1 MIPNRGGNKVI
12 ERDYI
17 LFPIEVIFQ
26 TLFSKSASQR
36 AESD

>member
-26 TLFSKSASQR
+26 SLFFQVSKS
-36 AESD
+36 ES